1 MRKWSQN
8 PRMLGLVLSSLG
20 FGLASCGLADS
31 SNSAFSEN
39 GLSHANSARYAPLY
53 PMQVPPRGQYVMKA
67 QNNTAPPP
75 GLRGFSSIPQYATP
89 QYYRDYPVDTQSS
102 SHAQTDYR
110 EQLIKNQLS
119 YQLDDTVVVQSQ
131 PQVSTPI
138 VSSPTN
144 PVSHHRS
151 FADVAPSDN
160 RSDSVAPRQET
171 PYKNS
176 PDNPTTSGSATS
188 PSTVSIGN
196 SLTRAIDQSP
206 RLAIEDLRIQEAEE
220 DLIQAQSQSRLKL
233 SLNSVI
239 GGTQSDT
246 DFRVVD
252 TNASDFRVRRAANLN
267 LSLPLYQGG
276 RLTAQRNVAKVG
288 IETARADYDTVENAV
303 SLETAIAHLNV
314 IRDRRLIEIY
324 SQNVELLKEQKRTVQ
339 ALVGAGENTIT
350 DEALLEARLSTVEAR
365 LEQARG
371 DSEASE
377 SNYKK
382 LVGHEAPVL
391 LPVNTVALPASLQE
405 IKEIAQNNNP
415 EVRASQRRA
424 EEAYHNIDVAK
435 SFGRPKLDLQG
446 VLRGAEGQSET
457 IRRDTAAELL
467 LNLSVPLLSGGENK
481 SRIRQAAH
489 AQSRAMLESRELLD
503 NLNER
508 IERLWSSIQS
518 ARRSIVPNQRQK
530 TASQKAYDAI
540 VMQRDAGLATALD
553 VLTVQQNLFD
563 AEINLVQAQNS
574 EDAARYQLLALMGGI

>member
-1 MRKWSQN
+1 MRKWSKN

-31 SNSAFSEN
+31 SNSAFSDN
-39 GLSHANSARYAPLY
+39 GLNHANSARYIPLY
-53 PMQVPPRGQYVMKA
+53 PMQVPPRGQYVMQA
-67 QNNTAPPP
+67 QYNTAPPP
-75 GLRGFSSIPQYATP
+75 GLRGFSSIPQYAAP

-110 EQLIKNQLS
+110 EQLIKNQLR

-151 FADVAPSDN
+151 FADVAPSYN
-160 RSDSVAPRQET
+160 RFDGVAPRQET
-171 PYKNS
+171 QYRNS
-176 PDNPTTSGSATS
+176 RYNLATSGSATS
-188 PSTVSIGN
+188 PSTFSIGN
-196 SLTRAIDQSP
+196 SLTSAIDQSP

-220 DLIQAQSQSRLKL
+220 GLIQAQSQSRLKL

-276 RLTAQRNVAKVG
+276 RLTAQKNVAKVG

-489 AQSRAMLESRELLD
+489 AQSRAMLESRELLN

-508 IERLWSSIQS
+508 IEQLWSSIQA

-574 EDAARYQLLALMGGI
+574 EDTARYQLLALMGGL

>member
-1 MRKWSQN
+1 MRKWSKN

-31 SNSAFSEN
+31 SNSAFSDN
-39 GLSHANSARYAPLY
+39 GLNHANSARYIPLH
-53 PMQVPPRGQYVMKA
+53 PMQVPPRGQYVMQA
-67 QNNTAPPP
+67 QYNTAPPP
-75 GLRGFSSIPQYATP
+75 GLRGFSSIPRYAAP

-110 EQLIKNQLS
+110 EQLIKNQLR

-160 RSDSVAPRQET
+160 RFDGVAPRQET
-171 PYKNS
+171 QYRNS
-176 PDNPTTSGSATS
+176 RYNLATSGSATS
-188 PSTVSIGN
+188 PSTFSIGN
-196 SLTRAIDQSP
+196 SLTSAIDQSP

-220 DLIQAQSQSRLKL
+220 GLIQAQSQSRLKL

-276 RLTAQRNVAKVG
+276 RLTAQKNVAEVG

-489 AQSRAMLESRELLD
+489 AQSRAMLESRELLN

-508 IERLWSSIQS
+508 IEQLWSSIQA

-574 EDAARYQLLALMGGI
+574 EDTARYQLLALMGGL

>member
-1 MRKWSQN
+1 MRKWSKN

-31 SNSAFSEN
+31 SNSAFSDN
-39 GLSHANSARYAPLY
+39 GLNHANSARYIPLY
-53 PMQVPPRGQYVMKA
+53 PMQVPPRGQYVMQA
-67 QNNTAPPP
+67 QYNTAPPP
-75 GLRGFSSIPQYATP
+75 GLRGFSSIPRYAAP

-110 EQLIKNQLS
+110 EQLIKNQLR

-160 RSDSVAPRQET
+160 RFDGVAPRQET
-171 PYKNS
+171 QYRNS
-176 PDNPTTSGSATS
+176 RYNLATSGSATS
-188 PSTVSIGN
+188 PSTFSIGN
-196 SLTRAIDQSP
+196 SLTSAIDQSP

-220 DLIQAQSQSRLKL
+220 GLIQAQSQSRLKL

-276 RLTAQRNVAKVG
+276 RLTAQKNVAEVG

-489 AQSRAMLESRELLD
+489 AQSRAMLESRELLN

-508 IERLWSSIQS
+508 IEQLWSSIQA

-574 EDAARYQLLALMGGI
+574 EDTARYQLLALMGGL

>member
-1 MRKWSQN
+1 MRKWSKN

-31 SNSAFSEN
+31 SNSAFSDN
-39 GLSHANSARYAPLY
+39 GLNHANSARYIPLY
-53 PMQVPPRGQYVMKA
+53 PMQVPPRGQYVMQA
-67 QNNTAPPP
+67 QYNTAPPP
-75 GLRGFSSIPQYATP
+75 GLRGFSSIPQYAAP

-110 EQLIKNQLS
+110 EQLIKNQLR

-144 PVSHHRS
+144 PVPHHRS

-160 RSDSVAPRQET
+160 RFDGVAPRQET
-171 PYKNS
+171 QYRNS
-176 PDNPTTSGSATS
+176 RYNLATSGSATS
-188 PSTVSIGN
+188 PSTFSIGN
-196 SLTRAIDQSP
+196 SLTSAIDQSP

-220 DLIQAQSQSRLKL
+220 GLIQAQSQSRLKL

-276 RLTAQRNVAKVG
+276 RLTAQKNVAKVG

-489 AQSRAMLESRELLD
+489 AQSRAMLESRELLN

-508 IERLWSSIQS
+508 IEQLWSSIQA

-574 EDAARYQLLALMGGI
+574 EDTARYQLLALMGGL

>member
-1 MRKWSQN
+1 MRKWSKN

-31 SNSAFSEN
+31 SNSAFSDN
-39 GLSHANSARYAPLY
+39 GLNHANSARYIPLY
-53 PMQVPPRGQYVMKA
+53 PMQVPPRGQYVMQA
-67 QNNTAPPP
+67 QYNTAPPP
-75 GLRGFSSIPQYATP
+75 GLRGFSSIPQYAAP

-110 EQLIKNQLS
+110 EQLIKNQLR

-160 RSDSVAPRQET
+160 RFDGVAPRQET
-171 PYKNS
+171 QYRNS
-176 PDNPTTSGSATS
+176 RYNLATSGSATS
-188 PSTVSIGN
+188 PSTFSIGN
-196 SLTRAIDQSP
+196 SLTSAIDQSP

-220 DLIQAQSQSRLKL
+220 GLIQAQSQSRLKL

-276 RLTAQRNVAKVG
+276 RLTAQKNVAKVG

-489 AQSRAMLESRELLD
+489 AQSRAMLESRELLN

-508 IERLWSSIQS
+508 IEQLWSSIQA

-574 EDAARYQLLALMGGI
+574 EDTARYQLLALMGGL